1 MKTKEEFLV
10 EIEKLKRK
18 YKKKKEELEFADND
32 VDEGFVREVLDRYKR
47 QIKKLKEEM
56 ENLTQS
62 QTQVS

>member
-1 MKTKEEFLV
+1 MKTKEEFLA

-32 VDEGFVREVLDRYKR
+32 VDEGFVREVLDRYKQ
-47 QIKKLKEEM
+47 QIKRLKEEM

-62 QTQVS
+62 QTQAS